1 MYGNQSKM
9 QALVQQ
15 WRYFND
21 FASQIE
27 GHFPTVPLAVLAD
40 IAVGRVY
47 ATNPYSG
54 VFTLNR
60 KLTIAASASVTAY
73 LAFSI
78 ARLL

>member
-1 MYGNQSKM
+1 MYGNPSKM

-15 WRYFND
+15 WRHIKD

-27 GHFPTVPLAVLAD
+27 GQFPTVPLAVLAD
-40 IAVGRVY
+40 IAVGRIY
-47 ATNPYSG
+47 GTDPYSG

-73 LAFSI
+73 LAY
-78 ARLL
+78 